1 MKDQHYP
8 GVPMKGTVA
17 DYSCKGNKGMNK
29 MKAYSYN
36 ARICPIICIT
46 QEPAA
51 NEGNVVDFSILLKD
65 TSEVLY
71 SRPVNGNT
79 LLTKELSSHVYD

>member
-8 GVPMKGTVA
+8 SVPMKGTVA
-17 DYSCKGNKGMNK
+17 DYKGKGTKGMNK

-36 ARICPIICIT
+36 ARIRPIIRIT

-51 NEGNVVDFSILLKD
+51 NEANVVDFSILLMNASD
-65 TSEVLY
+65 VLY
-71 SRPVNGNT
+71 SRLVTGNIPF
-79 LLTKELSSHVYD
+79 TKELSSHVYD

>member
-8 GVPMKGTVA
+8 DVLMKGTVA
-17 DYSCKGNKGMNK
+17 DYNCKGNKGMNK

-51 NEGNVVDFSILLKD
+51 NEGNVVNFSILLKY
-65 TSEVLY
+65 TSDILY
-71 SRPVNGNT
+71 MPLVHCIT
-79 LLTKELSSHVYD
+79 LRTKEANFHVHG